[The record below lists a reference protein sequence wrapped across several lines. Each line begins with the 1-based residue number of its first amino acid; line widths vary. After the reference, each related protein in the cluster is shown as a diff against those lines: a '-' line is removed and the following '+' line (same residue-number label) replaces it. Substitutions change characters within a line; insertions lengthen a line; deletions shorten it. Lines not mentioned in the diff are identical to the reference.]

1 MPAASDPRRSRWRK
15 GLLLALPVL
24 VSLSLTACG
33 GDDDESGKGT
43 DGAAASGGST
53 EPEGPVDFA
62 FSSLPQVEKIPTLM
76 AIEALDDAGYETSS
90 TFLSTSEDPVAAVVR
105 GDANFG
111 SAASSAVFTAISEGA
126 PIVAVMQAMSPNY
139 ALVAP
144 TDVDDPGGLDG
155 LRVGIHAAVSSTML
169 YTELALADYP
179 DAEPEILIVP
189 GSAKRIEALAAGEL
203 DASVIQLTDIP
214 RLEELAPGKFHVI
227 HNFAEE
233 NSDLVD
239 TVIFVSRDTL
249 DDNAALVESV
259 IAQLL
264 QTYGEVYDD
273 VDGLA
278 AKTADEVADID
289 EATAKELAEIYVDAH
304 VWPED
309 GGLSEDAVEG
319 TLEALESNGLIEK
332 APAPADVYDR
342 GPLDAAL
349 ARG

>member
-1 MPAASDPRRSRWRK
+1 MPAASDPARSRLRG
-15 GLLLALPVL
+15 GLLPLALALL
-24 VSLSLTACG
+24 VGLSLTACG
-33 GDDDESGKGT
+33 GSGDEDASGK
-43 DGAAASGGST
+43 DGAAAGDAQ
-53 EPEGPVDFA
+53 PEGPVDFA

-76 AIEALDDAGYETSS
+76 AIDALKDAGYKTSA

-111 SAASSAVFTAISEGA
+111 SAAASAVFTAISEGA
-126 PIVAVMQAMSPNY
+126 PLVTVMQAMAPNY

-144 TDVDDPGGLDG
+144 VDVEDPGGLDG
-155 LRVGIHAAVSSTML
+155 MRVGIHAAVSSTAL
-169 YTELALADYP
+169 YTQLALADYP
-179 DAEPEILIVP
+179 DAKPEILIVP

-203 DASVIQLTDIP
+203 DASVIQLTDLP

-233 NSDLVD
+233 NSNLAD

-249 DDNAALVESV
+249 KDNSALVESV
-259 IAQLL
+259 IAQILD
-264 QTYGEVYDD
+264 TYKQAYED
-273 VDGLA
+273 VDALA
-278 AKTADEVADID
+278 ARTAEEVPDID
-289 EATAKELAEIYVDAH
+289 EATAKELAQIYVDAH

-309 GGLSEDAVEG
+309 GGLTEESVAD
-319 TLEALESNGLIEK
+319 TLDALESNGLVEK
-332 APAPADVYDR
+332 APDPADVFDR